1 MFLLTILA
9 LMAALLITITIGG
22 ISLLGSIGVV
32 IFGDV
37 IVCVGVIG
45 AIIYFIIRRK
55 IKK

>member
-1 MFLLTILA
+1 MFLLTILT

-45 AIIYFIIRRK
+45 AIIYFIVRK
-55 IKK
+55 KRK

>member
-9 LMAALLITITIGG
+9 LMAVLLITITIGA
-22 ISLLGSIGVV
+22 ISVIGSLGVV

-45 AIIYFIIRRK
+45 LIIYLIVRKKRRK
-55 IKK
+55 